1 MRNLDADQLAT
12 LKDYAAGRLGTR
24 ATVERLGLHDYAD
37 LVIELSQRDLPFPKP
52 RRSKAR
58 DQNLVLVSALLQP
71 RLRRGD

>member
-1 MRNLDADQLAT
+1 MRNLDPDQLAT

-58 DQNLVLVSALLQP
+58 DQSVALAGALLQP
-71 RLRRGD
+71 RLRRGG